1 MRAKDSEMTL
11 EQRILAF
18 DQLGKKINSLSQA
31 DFEDLAWRVENNNSW
46 FTADHTKSALN
57 GLTQFLNE
65 ADLEAWI
72 SKYPFKEPSKAKEVG
87 ILMAGNIPAVGFHDL
102 LCVLITGHRAAVK
115 LSSSDT
121 FLMKWLVNQL
131 IEIEPEFEKMISFEE
146 MLKAKDAYIA
156 TGSDNSARYFEY
168 YFGKYPSII
177 RKNRTSI
184 GVLNGLEKEED
195 FVALGNDIFQYFGLG
210 CRNVSKIYVPNKELL
225 VKFFDAIQGFQI
237 LSSNHKYINNY
248 DYNKSIY
255 LVNGEDHLD
264 NGFLLLRESK
274 DLVSPISVLFYE
286 VYENENTLK
295 LALSEIK
302 EKIQCVVSKDAWF
315 EQSFGFGQAQCP
327 ALEDYADGV
336 DTIDF
341 LINL

>member
-1 MRAKDSEMTL
+1 MTV

-18 DQLGKKINSLSQA
+18 DHLGKKINGLSQV
-31 DFEDLAWRVENNNSW
+31 DFEDLAWRVENNNNW
-46 FTADHTKSALN
+46 FTPDHTKSALN
-57 GLTQFLNE
+57 GLSEFLNKSN
-65 ADLEAWI
+65 LEKWI
-72 SKYPFKEPSKAKEVG
+72 AKYPFEEPKNAKEIG

-121 FLMKWLVNQL
+121 YLMKWLVKEL
-131 IEIEPEFEKMISFEE
+131 IEIEPEFDSMISFEE

-184 GVLNGLEKEED
+184 GILDGTEKEED
-195 FVALGNDIFQYFGLG
+195 FVALGQDIFQYFGLG

-225 VKFFDAIQGFQI
+225 IKFLDAIEGFQI

-255 LVNGEDHLD
+255 LVNGEEHLD
-264 NGFLLLRESK
+264 NGFLLLKESK
-274 DLVSPISVLFYE
+274 ELVSPISVLFYE
-286 VYENENTLK
+286 VYENVESLK
-295 LALSEIK
+295 SELNEIN
-302 EKIQCVVSKDAWF
+302 EKIQCVVSKNAWF
-315 EQSFGFGQAQCP
+315 EGSSDFGQAQCP

-336 DTIDF
+336 DTVEF